1 MEHSV
6 HSLASSIVR
15 IRNAQ
20 GSVVGAGF
28 LAAEGLVCTCA
39 HVVAAAL
46 GTPPNAKSRPEGD
59 VQLEFFL
66 DGSTSSGT
74 VEAWHPQG
82 GPQPEDIAVLRLNA
96 APLGRV
102 RAARLVC
109 DALGSDRLWYASPVT
124 GQNTRMSAT
133 PP

>member
-82 GPQPEDIAVLRLNA
+82 GTTARRHSSA
-96 APLGRV
+96 APKRG
-102 RAARLVC
+102 AAR
-109 DALGSDRLWYASPVT
+109 AGSGGAT
-124 GQNTRMSAT
+124 GL
-133 PP
+133 